1 MSYNNDSKYV
11 LPSNKTSTS
20 LLIHILL
27 SVFLGIFRLLPWVY
41 KTTKLLNKVKG
52 GDDRNPSST
61 LIMFAIIPLY
71 SVYWFMKTAQIVELA
86 CKRQVEVY

>member
-1 MSYNNDSKYV
+1 M
-11 LPSNKTSTS
+11 
-20 LLIHILL
+20 IHILL

-86 CKRQVEVY
+86 CKRQGEVYCPKGKILDVR